1 MAGSSVGAVGQ
12 SRLRGLGD
20 VAYHWGDGAAR
31 DEVLLGRD
39 GAAGGWRALTS
50 REFSSQ
56 VAGVAKGLIGVG
68 VGAGDRVVVVARPG
82 VECALVVLAAWVV
95 RAVVVC
101 VSPAVS
107 AERLTYVLRD
117 SDPAAVVLEDG
128 RHASVVGALGRRLT
142 DLVRVWRLDEDG
154 LEGIVRP
161 GAYMDSTAVRFRR
174 EEQSPQDDV
183 AAVVYPVSTV
193 VRTRGVVLTHAAVL
207 AAAEALVE
215 RLTPEQEGRRRG
227 DEGPGRVLMEL
238 GLWEPGALAGLVAC
252 ALVRAPV
259 GFVSRGSSGLRREVR
274 EFAPRVLVC
283 RPWLVERVFA
293 AVRASAPRNGW
304 DQVDSFKVAADMAV
318 EFDRA
323 QRKGAWRRVSRA
335 MYDWVY
341 GRVREALGGNVRLVV
356 CAGGGLSKETDGFFN
371 GAGVPLVQAWGVP
384 ESCGVA
390 SVAAPDQRRAGTA
403 GRALAGVSVQPS
415 DEELC
420 VRGPM
425 LFSGYWGDEAA
436 GRSAVWEGWLA
447 SGVAGG
453 LDDAGFVR
461 VGARVRPQSSREPD
475 RERAVVREQLAV
487 PAVEPDYSAVWE
499 QRACAHP
506 LVSQAVLIWQG
517 RSYSSALVTL
527 AADQAEYW
535 RLVNNRPLTMTR
547 AELAADPDLGAEVRS
562 AVVAANQAV
571 PNEWA
576 VRAFHVLAEEFT
588 VSGGLVLADGT
599 LRRDAVVRAFGEEIE
614 GLYRS
619 REAPRE

>member
-20 VAYHWGDGAAR
+20 VPYHWSEGAAR
-31 DEVLLGRD
+31 DEVLLARD
-39 GAAGGWRALTS
+39 DEAGAWRALSS

-56 VAGVAKGLIGVG
+56 IAGVAKGLIGVG

-82 VECALVVLAAWVV
+82 MECALVVLAAWVV

-101 VSPAVS
+101 VPPTAS

-128 RHASVVGALGRRLT
+128 RHASVVGALGRQLT
-142 DLVRVWRLDEDG
+142 DLVRVWRLDESG
-154 LEGIVRP
+154 VEGIARP

-174 EEQSPQDDV
+174 EDQSPQDV
-183 AAVVYPVSTV
+183 AAVVYPVSTA

-215 RLTPEQEGRRRG
+215 RLSPEQEGRRRG
-227 DEGPGRVLMEL
+227 EEGPGRVLMEL

-252 ALVRAPV
+252 GLVRAPL
-259 GFVSRGSSGLRREVR
+259 GFVSRGPRLRREMR

-283 RPWLVERVFA
+283 RRWLVERVFV
-293 AVRASAPRNGW
+293 AVRSSAPRNGW
-304 DQVDSFKVAADMAV
+304 DQVDSFKVAMEMAV

-323 QRKGAWRRVSRA
+323 QRKGAWRRMSRA
-335 MYDWVY
+335 MYEWVY
-341 GRVREALGGNVRLVV
+341 GRVREALGGQVRLVV
-356 CAGGGLSKETDGFFN
+356 CAGGGLAGELDGFFN

-390 SVAAPDQRRAGTA
+390 AAGSPEQRRAGTV
-403 GRALAGVSVQPS
+403 GRALAGVSLQPS
-415 DEELC
+415 GEEELC
-420 VRGPM
+420 VRGPL

-453 LDDAGFVR
+453 LDEAGFVR
-461 VGARVRPQSSREPD
+461 VGPRLRTQSSHEPD
-475 RERAVVREQLAV
+475 RARAVVRAPAV
-487 PAVEPDYSAVWE
+487 PAAEPDYPAVWE
-499 QRACAHP
+499 QRACTHP

-517 RSYSSALVTL
+517 RPYASALVTL

-535 RLVNNRPLTMTR
+535 RLVNNRPLSMTR

-571 PNEWA
+571 PGEWA

-588 VSGGLVLADGT
+588 AAGGLVLADGS
-599 LRRDAVVRAFGEEIE
+599 LRRDAVLRAFAEEIE

-619 REAPRE
+619 REAPRGE